1 MMPFMRMW
9 SRFSSS
15 PAPESTPVNNEPIS
29 TYTRGTESVA
39 IDCKHP
45 HFPVPRKEESRAL
58 QAQIEPAS
66 SSSAQEPASFWKD
79 INPPAG
85 HKYTPAVLAHSSD
98 KSSLPSSSPPPVQP
112 RNKDAMDRTKPTST
126 RNSAL
131 PGYNDVSGAVIVDWN
146 GLPHFL
152 SPQEELE
159 RKSRLERAVRER
171 MLGLSRRTDFAWES
185 PCHGTTLPQYS
196 PAKAKRSQRP
206 SHRSDHYG

>member
-1 MMPFMRMW
+1 MPFMRRW
-9 SRFSSS
+9 SSRFSSS
-15 PAPESTPVNNEPIS
+15 PAPDSIPVDNEPMG
-29 TYTRGTESVA
+29 TYTRGTDSISIE
-39 IDCKHP
+39 CKRSHLP
-45 HFPVPRKEESRAL
+45 FTRKEEPGAL
-58 QAQIEPAS
+58 QAQVEPLS

-79 INPPAG
+79 INPPAE
-85 HKYTPAVLAHSSD
+85 HKYTPAVLAYNSD
-98 KSSLPSSSPPPVQP
+98 KSSSPPLAPLSAQVQDQ
-112 RNKDAMDRTKPTST
+112 DAMDRSKPSTT

-185 PCHGTTLPQYS
+185 PDHGTTLPQYS
-196 PAKAKRSQRP
+196 PAKAKRTRP
-206 SHRSDHYG
+206 SNRSDRYC